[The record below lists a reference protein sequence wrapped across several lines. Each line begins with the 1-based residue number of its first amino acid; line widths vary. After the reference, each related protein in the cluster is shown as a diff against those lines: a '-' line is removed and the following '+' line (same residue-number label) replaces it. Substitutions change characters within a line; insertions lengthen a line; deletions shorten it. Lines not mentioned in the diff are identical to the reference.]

1 MFNNKT
7 NKSKLINSLIIYVS
21 IIAFMLISLFASNQ
35 IEILFKLKPNL
46 LSINQNATE
55 VHFVDVGQGDAILIR
70 FSDDKTMIVD
80 SGESKYEKYLLNYI
94 NNVFFRDDKNK
105 KFDFALLTHSDSDHS
120 GNMVAILNNYEV
132 GQFFRPKIL
141 IDGLENELFEGD
153 VKYDNNET
161 YCALI
166 SKLYEL
172 KLSNKTKVEFSTMDS
187 YITLNNNVYV
197 HILSP
202 VKNYYSNTNEYSP
215 IIVFE
220 NYGVK
225 FMLTG
230 DSTKDN
236 ELEVMNNY
244 DSSVL
249 DVDVLKLA
257 HHGSNTSTSLEFLNA
272 TSPKYAIISVG
283 EENTYGHPSRET
295 LNNIATYNENSNNED
310 IKIKQTQNL
319 GNIIC
324 YVNDDGVL
332 NFTNI
337 LNADDYLFVDWW
349 IIVLCLILIVSCLI
363 FLPIL
368 LKSLKKGE
376 TK

>member
-153 VKYDNNET
+153 VKYDNNES

-187 YITLNNNVYV
+187 YITLNNNAYV

-230 DSTKDN
+230 DSTKYN

-368 LKSLKKGE
+368 LKSLKKGK

>member
-35 IEILFKLKPNL
+35 IEILLKLKPNL

-187 YITLNNNVYV
+187 YITLNNNAYV

-324 YVNDDGVL
+324 YVNDDGIL

-368 LKSLKKGE
+368 LKSLKKGK

>member
-35 IEILFKLKPNL
+35 IEIFFKLKPNL

-153 VKYDNNET
+153 VKYDNNES

-187 YITLNNNVYV
+187 YITLNNNAYV

-324 YVNDDGVL
+324 YVNDDGIL

-349 IIVLCLILIVSCLI
+349 IIVLCLILIVLCLI

-368 LKSLKKGE
+368 LKSLKKGK

>member
-7 NKSKLINSLIIYVS
+7 NKSKLINNLIIYVS

-187 YITLNNNVYV
+187 YITLNNNAYV

-283 EENTYGHPSRET
+283 EGNTYGHPSRET
-295 LNNIATYNENSNNED
+295 LNNIATYNENSNDED

-349 IIVLCLILIVSCLI
+349 IIVLCLILIVSCFV

-368 LKSLKKGE
+368 LKSLKKGK

>member
-187 YITLNNNVYV
+187 YITLNNNAYV

-244 DSSVL
+244 DSSVI

-368 LKSLKKGE
+368 LKSLKKGK

>member
-187 YITLNNNVYV
+187 YITLNNNAYV

-244 DSSVL
+244 DSSVI

-295 LNNIATYNENSNNED
+295 LNNIATYNENSNDED

-368 LKSLKKGE
+368 LKSLKKGK

>member
-35 IEILFKLKPNL
+35 IEIFFKLKPNL

-153 VKYDNNET
+153 VKYDNNES

-187 YITLNNNVYV
+187 YITLNNNAYV

-283 EENTYGHPSRET
+283 EGNTYGHPSRET
-295 LNNIATYNENSNNED
+295 LNNIATYNENSNDED

-368 LKSLKKGE
+368 LKSLKKGK

>member
-35 IEILFKLKPNL
+35 IEILLKLKPNL

-187 YITLNNNVYV
+187 YITLNNNAYV

-257 HHGSNTSTSLEFLNA
+257 HHGSNTSTSLEFLNV

-295 LNNIATYNENSNNED
+295 LNNIATYNENSNDED

-368 LKSLKKGE
+368 LKSLKKGK

>member
-141 IDGLENELFEGD
+141 IDGLENGIFEGD

-187 YITLNNNVYV
+187 YITLNNNAYV

-244 DSSVL
+244 DSSVI

-324 YVNDDGVL
+324 YVNNDGVL

-368 LKSLKKGE
+368 LKSLKKGK